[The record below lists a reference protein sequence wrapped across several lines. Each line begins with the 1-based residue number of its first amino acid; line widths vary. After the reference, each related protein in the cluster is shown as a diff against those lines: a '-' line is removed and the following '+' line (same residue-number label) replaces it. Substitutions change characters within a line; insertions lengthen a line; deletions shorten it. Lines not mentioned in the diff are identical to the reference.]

1 LTSSLRLS
9 YEDDLII
16 LAGKNDIAISFS
28 RQEHLNT
35 ADDLHRYVFHKHQ
48 RMLGND
54 QATAGIPREGR
65 GRSYAVLLV
74 ELHQVLHEDRDEQTI

>member
-1 LTSSLRLS
+1 
-9 YEDDLII
+9 
-16 LAGKNDIAISFS
+16 
-28 RQEHLNT
+28 
-35 ADDLHRYVFHKHQ
+35 
-48 RMLGND
+48 MLGND